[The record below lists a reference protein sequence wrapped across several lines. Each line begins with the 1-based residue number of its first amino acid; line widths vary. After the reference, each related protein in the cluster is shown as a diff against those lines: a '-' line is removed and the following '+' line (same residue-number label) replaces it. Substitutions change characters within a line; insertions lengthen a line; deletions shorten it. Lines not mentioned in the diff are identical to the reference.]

1 MPSSSWHEH
10 QEHCY
15 FFSTSQT
22 CLCGPGFASKRD
34 FLNCLWQSGGSGSR
48 RELTLAGFSATS
60 ISGRSLSWWRS
71 GPWLGVCP
79 TIRSFG
85 KKVRQ
90 HLRLFQ
96 CFHVLLGKSIH
107 HDSKETSLGHWEAAA
122 SLHLAFPATF
132 LDAARARTAAVRNL
146 RNDSGSGP
154 SLSRDISSR
163 VWNTCMSCRN
173 ICLLSDM
180 SCGATWLRR
189 QWGSFPSPGRTT
201 VSRDGVLCAWARAE
215 WRERHMNEWTPRRFQ
230 GRKGWV
236 PVVCPLGGSCR
247 GKLHPCNV

>member
-1 MPSSSWHEH
+1 MHWPCPLPPGMNIRNTVIFSPQAKPADAVPASLRSGISW
-10 QEHCY
+10 
-15 FFSTSQT
+15 T
-22 CLCGPGFASKRD
+22 ASDKAAAQARW
-34 FLNCLWQSGGSGSR
+34 C
-48 RELTLAGFSATS
+48 SATS

-96 CFHVLLGKSIH
+96 CFHVLLGKSLH

-146 RNDSGSGP
+146 RNDSGSRP

-173 ICLLSDM
+173 ICLLSDV